1 MGMDFADELTALG
14 HEVRTFAYRREN
26 PLYKNKPTKALYTRV
41 LLGRLQRMAD
51 DWRPQVLLVIKGG
64 PIGPDVV
71 RRLRAALDV
80 VVVNFF
86 PDNPLWMI
94 PFECIEAYDFFFT
107 KERYAL
113 RMLQQAGLTNVH
125 YLPMYRSEER
135 RVGKECR
142 SRWATDQ

>member
-26 PLYKNKPTKALYTRV
+26 LLYKNKPTKALYTRV

-86 PDNPLWMI
+86 PDNPQPPDDVDRKSTRLNSSHG
-94 PFECIEAYDFFFT
+94 Y
-107 KERYAL
+107 
-113 RMLQQAGLTNVH
+113 
-125 YLPMYRSEER
+125 
-135 RVGKECR
+135 
-142 SRWATDQ
+142 